1 MSRSMAVRL
10 ASPPAKLTTSLAP
23 EARWGQADSG
33 SELCPKPHTGA
44 IGCSLAEDPAC
55 CRVSGRTSTLLGGAL
70 AQQSSLEGWL
80 WPIWANDGPQEQVDL
95 GGTGVG
101 LPFHGSLVLPW
112 GRASPPRPFVPHPGG
127 QSWTALDRGGHCPAL
142 LALHRS
148 TSLS

>member
-101 LPFHGSLVLPW
+101 LPFRGEELLLPGLLSLILEGS
-112 GRASPPRPFVPHPGG
+112 PG
-127 QSWTALDRGGHCPAL
+127 QRWTGEGIAQHCWLCTGAQVCPKVN
-142 LALHRS
+142 
-148 TSLS
+148 